1 MARGA
6 RFVFV
11 LLIFA
16 LVVSSVESTVISSN
30 CTESLLTSCEEQ
42 FNENTLPVCPEVLE
56 LQDCLSA
63 CANTKNKILNRP
75 SQAVRLKYES
85 LVNKMNSYPDCIS
98 ASKVHKKQCSEE
110 NVNNCYQQFNQNATS
125 ICPEVKKLRMCISE
139 LAGCH
144 AMKHPK
150 FVLSIDILEKHRDC
164 FFVNYSRILEVLKK
178 KDDKKTD
185 KPPQAFKTPKT
196 GNTISV
202 TSINITEKPPE
213 TRLELESGHLPY
225 TFVVVATVCTLKLHI
240 GVMMDKQSSEDI
252 NCSVPVNLEETQISA
267 LQLVEHHSGSRFQ
280 MRRLGKRALIHTKIL
295 LDAHQTCDQAHIGE
309 YTCEWRSC
317 KNDSFSFLPQLI
329 LVALPLMCIFQ
340 SKPHRRIVI
349 SLLTS
354 INILRH
360 HVLCLHSWWF
370 CWGLKCTQASGGYNK
385 RRSCEWLGEEEV
397 KNLSPPPP
405 QATRG
410 LLACALQPNKTASYA
425 GYINLLNCQPSPLSG
440 LVKIDCK
447 IDSH

>member
-225 TFVVVATVCTLKLHI
+225 TFVVVATVCTCMFLVVLVVFSIVRH
-240 GVMMDKQSSEDI
+240 
-252 NCSVPVNLEETQISA
+252 TTISKRQRNSTIERA
-267 LQLVEHHSGSRFQ
+267 PMRICIRSRNPTYRT
-280 MRRLGKRALIHTKIL
+280 RR
-295 LDAHQTCDQAHIGE
+295 
-309 YTCEWRSC
+309 
-317 KNDSFSFLPQLI
+317 
-329 LVALPLMCIFQ
+329 
-340 SKPHRRIVI
+340 HRH
-349 SLLTS
+349 
-354 INILRH
+354 RH
-360 HVLCLHSWWF
+360 HRNNRGHVAMHGARQTVSGFFEGNVAPPPYSAVLDDNESVRA
-370 CWGLKCTQASGGYNK
+370 GD
-385 RRSCEWLGEEEV
+385 
-397 KNLSPPPP
+397 PPPP
-405 QATRG
+405 YR
-410 LLACALQPNKTASYA
+410 P
-425 GYINLLNCQPSPLSG
+425 PSCMAVG
-440 LVKIDCK
+440 VIV
-447 IDSH
+447 